1 MMSMDQFWTSKFFKK
16 NVTKKEPS
24 QKLSHII

>member
-1 MMSMDQFWTSKFFKK
+1 MTMDHFWISKFFKE